1 MVVAVGQ
8 CGQKLMLRS
17 EKTRVKL
24 IHLLSQVQLQLCEFN
39 KTVDEWSTLEVN
51 KVFFSFCSWS
61 ISEVI
66 RVFYS
71 VTDLEVFIQ
80 NPGVGWDNFCFW
92 IQSSITLY
100 LDLLKYQEESHPKK
114 SIISKIVGPLSLKL
128 KYSLWYWITSILAEG
143 NGIMSSLIH
152 SLLRE

>member
-1 MVVAVGQ
+1 MVADGQ

-24 IHLLSQVQLQLCEFN
+24 IHLLSQVQLQLCEFS
-39 KTVDEWSTLEVN
+39 KTVDVWSTLEVS

-61 ISEVI
+61 ISEI
-66 RVFYS
+66 KRDFYS

-80 NPGVGWDNFCFW
+80 NPGIGRGNFCFW
-92 IQSSITLY
+92 VQSFIALY
-100 LDLLKYQEESHPKK
+100 LGLLKYQEESHPKK

-128 KYSLWYWITSILAEG
+128 QYSLWYWITSILAEG